1 MIDKDKLAQ
10 LIADADI
17 LEEEKIGWV
26 RLAEFM
32 NEAELTQ
39 LMDALQSEQDKL
51 AALRSDY
58 IAKIDKLLIKEAV

>member
-10 LIADADI
+10 LIADADM

-32 NEAELTQ
+32 NEDELQQ
-39 LMDALQSEQDKL
+39 LMDTLQSEQDKL
-51 AALRSDY
+51 SALRSDY
-58 IAKIDKLLIKEAV
+58 IVKIDKLLIKEAV